1 MHELTLHVSDNGV
14 EKLHNSLKIRVKLIN
29 ENNHTP
35 KFEHEVKLLF
45 V

>member
-35 KFEHEVKLLF
+35 KFEHEVF
-45 V
+45 FYMC